1 MKLENTNAIA
11 YKKLLGKSHTN
22 ENFSA
27 NNEAIPSSVQLASSQ
42 IFGQAIN
49 PDASQG
55 IADGVAE
62 LVTLVLKPIELSS
75 MESPDGEKPGSYPH
89 AFELFY
95 EDDTRLNKQLIP
107 VTFGTSYS
115 PRLFY
120 LDDNNNEINISPLS
134 AHHWIIDSYA
144 GVVWFQS
151 IPDNDTDPGLVP
163 PEEGWKLEAYQYTG
177 QYLDTVVGEGGG
189 GGGTSPL
196 PALDTVFKPDNNNAL
211 LNADYDLLG
220 NSLLTDKQKY
230 FLLYGNPGPL
240 GQTHPDGH
248 SVTRICLKD
257 LSSKYGANNSKE
269 IVIKNLGIF
278 DKNTYPNERSTIEI
292 EAAIDPNNPDTNA
305 EFPLNGS
312 YESFYLYTEGE
323 TVTLLWDGAE
333 WHII

>member
-42 IFGQAIN
+42 IFGQAID

-55 IADGVAE
+55 VADGIAE
-62 LVTLVLKPIELSS
+62 LVTLVLKPIGLSS
-75 MESPDGEKPGSYPH
+75 MESPAGEKPGSYPH

-120 LDDNNNEINISPLS
+120 LDGNNNEINISPLS

-151 IPDNDTDPGLVP
+151 IPNNDTDPGLAP

-189 GGGTSPL
+189 GGTSPL
-196 PALDTVFKPDNNNAL
+196 PIENTRYKPTDTTLNALDYFASVVPLPD
-211 LNADYDLLG
+211 
-220 NSLLTDKQKY
+220 TIKY
-230 FLLYGNPGPL
+230 FLLYGNPTQL
-240 GQTHPDGH
+240 GVQHPDGDH
-248 SVTRICLKD
+248 YVTQISLKS
-257 LSSKYGANNSKE
+257 LSSKYGTAKSKE

-278 DKNTYPNERSTIEI
+278 DKNTYQNERSTIEI
-292 EAAIDPNNPDTNA
+292 KVANDPNSPETNV

-323 TVTLLWDGAE
+323 TATLLWDGAE